1 MFRNWHV
8 LTNKQGKH
16 HYFYGDLYEYEDED
30 LVGLTEIEEQDF
42 SSDDIMYL
50 LDEIYGKKYMV
61 SALLK
66 NMLPIISNTV
76 TITEE
81 EKKQIALNIKN
92 LADIYF

>member
-1 MFRNWHV
+1 
-8 LTNKQGKH
+8 
-16 HYFYGDLYEYEDED
+16 
-30 LVGLTEIEEQDF
+30 
-42 SSDDIMYL
+42 MYL
-50 LDEIYGKKYMV
+50 LDEIYGKNYMV